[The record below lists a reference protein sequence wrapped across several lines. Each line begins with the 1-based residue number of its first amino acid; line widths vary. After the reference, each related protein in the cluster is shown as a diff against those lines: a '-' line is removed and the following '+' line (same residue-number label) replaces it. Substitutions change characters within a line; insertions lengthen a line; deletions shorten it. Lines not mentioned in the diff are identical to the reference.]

1 MCLFMCRRREKIME
15 GITMLDPKK
24 VRLGICPI
32 GWSNDDM
39 WDLGDENT
47 FQQCIS
53 EMKLA
58 GFDGCEVG
66 HKYPEDKTVL
76 KHMLDVRNM
85 TIASKWFSSFLVDK
99 PYEEVEAEFVKEL
112 EYLSY
117 VGATAINV
125 SEQSGSIQ
133 GQLDTPVLDD
143 KKRVLTDE
151 EWDRFTTGLNK
162 LGKLSMEKYGI
173 RTCFHHHMGTV
184 CQTVEETTRLMEN
197 TDPKYVFLC
206 FDTGHFTFAGEDPV
220 KMLEKFADRVG
231 HVHLK
236 NMRMPLVEKARAEH
250 WSFLDA
256 VRAGAFTVPGD
267 PDGCVEFDKVFDLL
281 DKAGYTGWIMV
292 EAEQDPAKANPFEYA
307 KMGREYITK
316 HTGLGGEVVL
326 K

>member
-1 MCLFMCRRREKIME
+1 
-15 GITMLDPKK
+15 MLDPKK

-76 KHMLDVRNM
+76 KHMLDARNM

-220 KMLEKFADRVG
+220 KMLEKFA
-231 HVHLK
+231 
-236 NMRMPLVEKARAEH
+236 
-250 WSFLDA
+250 

-281 DKAGYTGWIMV
+281 DKAGYSGWIMV

-307 KMGREYITK
+307 KMGREYITA

-326 K
+326 KK

>member
-1 MCLFMCRRREKIME
+1 
-15 GITMLDPKK
+15 MLDPKK

-99 PYEEVEAEFVKEL
+99 PYEEVEAEFIKEL
-112 EYLSY
+112 DYLSY

-162 LGKLSMEKYGI
+162 LGKIAADRGFKL
-173 RTCFHHHMGTV
+173 CFHHHMGTV
-184 CQTVEETTRLMEN
+184 VQT
-197 TDPKYVFLC
+197 
-206 FDTGHFTFAGEDPV
+206 
-220 KMLEKFADRVG
+220 
-231 HVHLK
+231 
-236 NMRMPLVEKARAEH
+236 
-250 WSFLDA
+250 S
-256 VRAGAFTVPGD
+256 
-267 PDGCVEFDKVFDLL
+267 
-281 DKAGYTGWIMV
+281 
-292 EAEQDPAKANPFEYA
+292 
-307 KMGREYITK
+307 
-316 HTGLGGEVVL
+316 
-326 K
+326 

>member
-1 MCLFMCRRREKIME
+1 
-15 GITMLDPKK
+15 MLDPKK

-76 KHMLDVRNM
+76 KHMLDARNL

-99 PYEEVEAEFVKEL
+99 PYEEVEAEFIKEL
-112 EYLSY
+112 DYLSY

-206 FDTGHFTFAGEDPV
+206 FDTFRWRGSGKD
-220 KMLEKFADRVG
+220 
-231 HVHLK
+231 
-236 NMRMPLVEKARAEH
+236 AR
-250 WSFLDA
+250 
-256 VRAGAFTVPGD
+256 
-267 PDGCVEFDKVFDLL
+267 
-281 DKAGYTGWIMV
+281 
-292 EAEQDPAKANPFEYA
+292 
-307 KMGREYITK
+307 
-316 HTGLGGEVVL
+316 EVC
-326 K
+326 

>member
-1 MCLFMCRRREKIME
+1 
-15 GITMLDPKK
+15 MLDPKK

-66 HKYPEDKTVL
+66 HKYPEDKEVL

-99 PYEEVEAEFVKEL
+99 PYEEVEAEFIKEL
-112 EYLSY
+112 DYLSY

-133 GQLDTPVLDD
+133 GQLDTAVLDM
-143 KKRVLTDE
+143 E
-151 EWDRFTTGLNK
+151 NK
-162 LGKLSMEKYGI
+162 
-173 RTCFHHHMGTV
+173 
-184 CQTVEETTRLMEN
+184 RLMEN

-236 NMRMPLVEKARAEH
+236 NMRMPLVEKARQEH

-307 KMGREYITK
+307 KMGREYITA